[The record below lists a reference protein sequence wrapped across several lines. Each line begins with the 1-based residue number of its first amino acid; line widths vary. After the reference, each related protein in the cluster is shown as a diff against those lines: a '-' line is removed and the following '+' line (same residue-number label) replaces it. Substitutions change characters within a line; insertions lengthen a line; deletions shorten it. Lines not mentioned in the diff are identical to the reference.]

1 MIKKQKMDETQS
13 WPPRNFKLSKV
24 NQTQTIKPHIC
35 DKDCEKVTR
44 LLGSKKKKMARA
56 SQRGPQRLVVN
67 AEQVLYRQKERVRTI
82 QVLGTV

>member
-24 NQTQTIKPHIC
+24 NQTQTIKPNIC